1 MAKETMKQHQT
12 AKTGDLHEEIR
23 KLAGENYKTRIEEK
37 KSGDAFS
44 DWLQAEKE
52 VNKKHM
58 L

>member
-1 MAKETMKQHQT
+1 MAKETMKPNK
-12 AKTGDLHEEIR
+12 AEKTGDLQEEIR
-23 KLAGENYKTRIEEK
+23 KLAGENYKTRIASK

-52 VNKKHM
+52 VKKRHM

>member
-1 MAKETMKQHQT
+1 MAKETVKTHQ
-12 AKTGDLHEEIR
+12 AVKAGELHEEIR
-23 KLAGENYKTRIEEK
+23 KLAGENYKARIDAK

>member
-1 MAKETMKQHQT
+1 MAKETMKPHHPE
-12 AKTGDLHEEIR
+12 KTGDLHEEIR
-23 KLAGENYKTRIEEK
+23 KLAGENYKTRLEAK

-52 VNKKHM
+52 VKKRHM